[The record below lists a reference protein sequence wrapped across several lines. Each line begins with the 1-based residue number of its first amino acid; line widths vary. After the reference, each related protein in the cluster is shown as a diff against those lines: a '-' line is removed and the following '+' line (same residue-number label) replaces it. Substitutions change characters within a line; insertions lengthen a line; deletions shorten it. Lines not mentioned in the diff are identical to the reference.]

1 MFSLSALKTVILSY
15 ETPDDFD
22 MDHYLIYHNSR
33 QGDGGLPNG
42 YITPWYY
49 RTLYKSVETE
59 YINHC
64 LQLQLKL
71 I

>member
-1 MFSLSALKTVILSY
+1 MFCLDVLKTVILSY

-22 MDHYLIYHNSR
+22 MEHYLIYYNFRCYHNK
-33 QGDGGLPNG
+33 LPDG

-49 RTLYKSVETE
+49 RTLYKHVETE
-59 YINHC
+59 YINYC

-71 I
+71 N

>member
-1 MFSLSALKTVILSY
+1 MFCLDELKSVILSY

-22 MDHYLIYHNSR
+22 MDHYMIYYNFR
-33 QGDGGLPNG
+33 QHDRILPDN

-49 RTLYKSVETE
+49 RTLYYHVETE
-59 YINHC
+59 YINYC